1 MPAELE
7 VTFAPVS
14 GRSANGSAMPAFDGN
29 ASASQTMATAATPST
44 ITAGSQDFARIVNS
58 GDAALYVAV
67 GTTPDASTAPR
78 WFLGVGDMLIL
89 NCPDGGK
96 VSFVAK

>member
-29 ASASQTMATAATPST
+29 ASASETMATANTPST
-44 ITAGSQDFARIVNS
+44 ITAGLMDFARLVNS
-58 GDAALYVAV
+58 GDAAIYVAI
-67 GTTPDASTAPR
+67 GSTPNPLVAPR
-78 WFLGVGDMLIL
+78 WFLGVGQSLIVS
-89 NCPDGGK
+89 CPEGWK
-96 VSFVAK
+96 ASFVAK

>member
-14 GRSANGSAMPAFDGN
+14 GRSANGSAMPAFDGS
-29 ASASQTMATAATPST
+29 ASASETLATAGTPST
-44 ITAGSQDFARIVNS
+44 IAAGPLDFARLVNS

-67 GTTPDASTAPR
+67 GKTPNPSAAPR
-78 WFLGVGDMLIL
+78 WFLGVGQSLIVS
-89 NCPDGGK
+89 CPEGGK
-96 VSFVAK
+96 VSFIGK